1 LQAHQEKIDC
11 TLLRHGTSVKK
22 HCTKGFQYFES
33 QLKLFLQKGLD
44 LPHTHLAL
52 DELAKLHA
60 ASHAYIMS
68 KAKES
73 SLEDVLKVQIT
84 FS

>member
-1 LQAHQEKIDC
+1 MGH
-11 TLLRHGTSVKK
+11 
-22 HCTKGFQYFES
+22 
-33 QLKLFLQKGLD
+33 LFLQQGLD

-68 KAKES
+68 KAKDS
-73 SLEDVLKVQIT
+73 SIEDVLKV
-84 FS
+84 

>member
-1 LQAHQEKIDC
+1 MKLTPKQHISDV
-11 TLLRHGTSVKK
+11 TSF
-22 HCTKGFQYFES
+22 FQ
-33 QLKLFLQKGLD
+33 QGLD

-68 KAKES
+68 RAKDS
-73 SLEDVLKVQIT
+73 SLEDVLKVFLQKLC
-84 FS
+84 

>member
-1 LQAHQEKIDC
+1 M
-11 TLLRHGTSVKK
+11 
-22 HCTKGFQYFES
+22 
-33 QLKLFLQKGLD
+33 LFLQKGLD

-60 ASHAYIMS
+60 TSHAYIMS

-73 SLEDVLKVQIT
+73 SLEDVLKVLIT
-84 FS
+84 VSLNFISISFHLK